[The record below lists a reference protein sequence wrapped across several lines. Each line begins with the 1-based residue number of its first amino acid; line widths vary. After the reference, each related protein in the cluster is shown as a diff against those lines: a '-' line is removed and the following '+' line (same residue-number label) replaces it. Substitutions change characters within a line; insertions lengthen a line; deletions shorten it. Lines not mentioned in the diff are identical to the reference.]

1 MRSSTLCETD
11 AHSAIVHLC
20 QHVQEY
26 DYHQANIAAG
36 DLLEHQYVGIYER
49 WEASKQ
55 LLALTLH
62 AGALP
67 ESNGRQLPPAVHT
80 AIAALL
86 SVTAEQAL
94 AAELP
99 DAALRAQYQQLRADA
114 AVRADIAAQ
123 NPKDVML
130 YEKALLEFER
140 RCSYFGIAVR

>member
-1 MRSSTLCETD
+1 MHSLHTTTLVSN
-11 AHSAIVHLC
+11 A
-20 QHVQEY
+20 QEY

-36 DLLEHQYVGIYER
+36 DLLEHQYLGIYEH

-55 LLALTLH
+55 LLALTLNT
-62 AGALP
+62 GASP
-67 ESNGRQLPPAVHT
+67 GASPASKLPPAVQP
-80 AIAALL
+80 AVAALL
-86 SVTAEQAL
+86 RVTAEQAL

-99 DAALRAQYQQLRADA
+99 DAALRAQYAQLRADA